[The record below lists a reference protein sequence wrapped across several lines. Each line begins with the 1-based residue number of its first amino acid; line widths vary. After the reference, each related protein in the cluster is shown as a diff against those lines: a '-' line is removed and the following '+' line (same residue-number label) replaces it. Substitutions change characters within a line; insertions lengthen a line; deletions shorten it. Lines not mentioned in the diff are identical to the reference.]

1 MIVTRTYQPKDATE
15 IERLVGEHPFGLVVS
30 SGAGL
35 PMATPLPLLL
45 EQSDD
50 GGACLVGH
58 FAKVNP
64 QVDLLRASPR
74 ALVAFMGVNGYVSP
88 SWMTDRTQ
96 APTWNYET
104 VHFEVDVQFDSR
116 PLATRHALERLVA
129 HVEGARPN
137 AWRIEDMGPR
147 YERLAGAVIAFRAK
161 IIATH
166 AKFKLGQNERPDVY
180 EEILNGLESNGGH
193 DLAAAMRR
201 AARSG
206 SQTPMQ

>member
-1 MIVTRTYQPKDATE
+1 MIVTRTYQPSTQKE
-15 IERLVGEHPFGLVVS
+15 IERLVGAHPFGLIIS
-30 SGAGL
+30 AADGL
-35 PMATPLPLLL
+35 PVATPLPLLL
-45 EQSDD
+45 EQLD
-50 GGACLVGH
+50 GEGACLIGH

-104 VHFEVDVQFDSR
+104 VHFEVEVQFDSK
-116 PLATRHALERLVA
+116 PLATRHALERLVE

-147 YERLAGAVIAFRAK
+147 YERLAGAVIAFRAT

-166 AKFKLGQNERPDVY
+166 AKFKLGQNERPDAY
-180 EEILNGLESNGGH
+180 HEILKGLECNGGH
-193 DLAAAMRR
+193 DLAAAMRN
-201 AARSG
+201 AARPDP
-206 SQTPMQ
+206 QT